1 MMNLKT
7 IAICLYIVVVYWI
20 STHIPSLHS
29 LFFPTIGAFSL
40 LFISK
45 PFSKTELSKI
55 AFGAIVSSVIGTVIV
70 SVHPGVISLFI
81 NTIIVITLITKLKW
95 NAPPILAVS
104 FVPFFVQPTFIWA
117 IPLSVCGALLGL
129 LITLYVV
136 HQIESRW
143 SSLPFLVKGT
153 AAQVESEK
161 AA

>member
-1 MMNLKT
+1 MLNLKM
-7 IAICLYIVVVYWI
+7 IAICLYIVVIYWI

-45 PFSKTELSKI
+45 PFSKVELGKI
-55 AFGAIVSSVIGTVIV
+55 AFGAIVSSVIGTIIV
-70 SVHPGVISLFI
+70 YLHPGVISLFI

-129 LITLYVV
+129 LLTLYAV
-136 HQIESRW
+136 HLIESKW
-143 SSLPFLVKGT
+143 GALPFFAKS
-153 AAQVESEK
+153 ADRMESEK